1 MGALTIRT
9 TVETDWERVRDLRLE
24 MLRDT
29 PIAYLETVETA
40 LARTEDEWRERAAR
54 GDTASSRSLVAVL
67 DGRWVGTMTGLVST
81 TGLGPLL
88 VGVYVAPAARGAGV
102 ADALLDAVELWA
114 AGHGTTLT
122 LHVHEANA
130 RARAFYARRGFVETG
145 ATIPY
150 PLDPY
155 AREVEM
161 REILPDAP

>member
-9 TVETDWERVRDLRLE
+9 TVEADWERVRALRLE

-40 LARTEDEWRERAAR
+40 LARSEEEWRARAAR
-54 GDTASSRSLVAVL
+54 GDTGSVRSLVAVL
-67 DGRWVGTMTGLVST
+67 DDRWVGTMTGLAST
-81 TGLGPLL
+81 AGLGPLL
-88 VGVYVAPAARGAGV
+88 VGVYVAPVARGTGV
-102 ADALLDAVELWA
+102 ADALLDGVERWA
-114 AGHGTTLT
+114 ARHGSTLT
-122 LHVHEANA
+122 LHVHEDNA

-150 PLDPY
+150 PLDPS

-161 REILPDAP
+161 RETLPDSA